1 MVEDKLLREN
11 ERIDDLE
18 INGFRII
25 QNPFCFCF
33 GMDAVLL
40 ANFARVKSGGSVL
53 DIGTGT
59 GIVPLLLAAKSKGR
73 SWTGLEIQENMVD
86 MALRSTILNN
96 VAGSDVY
103 EKYKSFLPSDLLM
116 ENKKSEALDGGKGNN
131 IKKGYVNIIQGD
143 VRNIRELFSPASFS
157 AVTSNPPYMK
167 ENSGLKNESDTIY
180 ISRHEALASL
190 EDIISGAAYVL
201 KTGGIFS
208 MVHRPTRLPEI
219 MEMMVRYRL
228 EPKRLMLVQP
238 YADKEPNLVL
248 IEGIKEAGKE
258 CRILPTLI
266 VYNKDGTY
274 TEELL
279 KMYGK

>member
-157 AVTSNPPYMK
+157 ASPAR
-167 ENSGLKNESDTIY
+167 S
-180 ISRHEALASL
+180 SL
-190 EDIISGAAYVL
+190 S
-201 KTGGIFS
+201 
-208 MVHRPTRLPEI
+208 
-219 MEMMVRYRL
+219 
-228 EPKRLMLVQP
+228 
-238 YADKEPNLVL
+238 
-248 IEGIKEAGKE
+248 
-258 CRILPTLI
+258 
-266 VYNKDGTY
+266 
-274 TEELL
+274 
-279 KMYGK
+279 